1 MFYLKIKRVSVLKL
15 LQMIHLGLLCSF
27 GNGYKIFSV
36 MGKAEQHLKVLFIQ
50 QAYVDFL
57 LGTDHTEMTMT

>member
-1 MFYLKIKRVSVLKL
+1 
-15 LQMIHLGLLCSF
+15 
-27 GNGYKIFSV
+27 

-57 LGTDHTEMTMT
+57 LGTDHTEMTMTWSQIYIAHVGLACSVSCYLSEG